1 MLIRIVD
8 PNHCLFGS
16 VVEATR
22 KVHNFG
28 SKPETEVVDFSFIG
42 IRPFDPDVPRG
53 EDYRRFYQI
62 LSAEK
67 VEVVHG

>member
-1 MLIRIVD
+1 MLIQIID
-8 PNHCLFGS
+8 PNHCLCGS
-16 VVEATR
+16 VVEAART
-22 KVHNFG
+22 VHNFG
-28 SKPETEVVDFSFIG
+28 GIPATEVVDFSFIG
-42 IRPFDPDVPRG
+42 MRPFDPDLPRG